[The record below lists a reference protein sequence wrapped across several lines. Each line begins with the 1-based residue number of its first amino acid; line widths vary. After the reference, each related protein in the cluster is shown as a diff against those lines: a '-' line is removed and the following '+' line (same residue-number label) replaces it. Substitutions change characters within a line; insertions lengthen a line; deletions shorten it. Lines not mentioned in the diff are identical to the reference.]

1 MLMRGVIVYLIHHR
15 DNIDKMITLD
25 INDKNDFE
33 WLSKVKVVWNELD
46 SGDLMAPEG
55 PVVQCGGWQQ

>member
-33 WLSKVKVVWNELD
+33 WLSKVKIVWNEPD
-46 SGDLMAPEG
+46 SGDLMRPDG
-55 PVVQCGGWQQ
+55 PVV

>member
-1 MLMRGVIVYLIHHR
+1 MRSVIVYLIHHR

-33 WLSKVKVVWNELD
+33 WLSKVKVFWTEQDN
-46 SGDLMAPEG
+46 GDVMSPDG
-55 PVVQCGGWQQ
+55 PVVHCGGW